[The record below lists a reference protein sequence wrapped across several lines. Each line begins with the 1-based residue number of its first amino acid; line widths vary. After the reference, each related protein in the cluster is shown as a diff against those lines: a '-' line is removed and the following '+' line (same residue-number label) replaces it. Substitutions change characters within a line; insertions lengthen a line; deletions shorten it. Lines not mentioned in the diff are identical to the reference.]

1 MNILGHRYEKITKYK
16 IQVDYTGKPVPEHKI
31 SACYT
36 NNIGGN
42 NLICVTHINIYV
54 RVVIF

>member
-1 MNILGHRYEKITKYK
+1 MENYKASAIISKIFHEITKYK
-16 IQVDYTGKPVPEHKI
+16 ILVDYTGKPVSEDRI

-42 NLICVTHINIYV
+42 NLICVTHINI
-54 RVVIF
+54 